1 MKHLTKS
8 LILLAVLSISSCIHI
23 NVNGGGTIISPS
35 GNEESFTSS
44 SWETSNS
51 GWVSDLDG
59 FTYNSIKHAVGVNN
73 TSNGAGATSSFTY
86 TNVSSIEF
94 KYSTTTTSGSGSIS
108 VTIGNNSFGTAALTK
123 SGGAT
128 PRSATISK
136 TGSTSFD
143 GNIKFTVNCVTNTL
157 YIHSIKVTAESSTPT
172 TPTSIE
178 LSQNE
183 LSIAPGGSKTLTVS
197 LLPRYAIQYKEIN
210 WTSSNTSVASVD
222 TNGKVTVS
230 KTATAG
236 QTAIVTASL
245 KAKPSIKANC
255 AITVAD
261 AAIDDGS
268 YTILLY
274 ICGSDLESENN
285 FATKDITEILSV
297 KNQPGNVNIVMETG
311 GANSWNT
318 KYGISSKNL
327 ERYEARNGK
336 LNKVSSLAYASMGK
350 QSTFESFLKWGLETY
365 PASKTGVIFW
375 NHGSAMDGCC
385 FDEKADDD
393 GLTPIECHNAFT
405 NVRNQLNITEKWEW
419 VGYDC
424 CLMQV
429 QDIALFNSQY
439 FNYMVAAEE
448 AEAGEGWDYDTWL
461 DDLYRG
467 EDTET
472 VLSSIC
478 DGFVQS
484 YSTAYPEYVNDQTL
498 SVLDLNKMD
507 EYKTAFD
514 AFASSMKNATISD
527 SKKEVFANLLNK
539 NVKSYGGDY
548 YDKSE
553 YEAFVNYYGYH
564 EDWFDKVWD
573 SNAKSY
579 YYYAHGWIFFGTF
592 DALDMFNK
600 LYASSD
606 FSSIKTTVDACRN
619 ALKKMVIH
627 NTAGNEAGESH
638 GLCVFV
644 PLLRYYRKSVDY
656 SSKNTL
662 FTNWTNIF

>member
-8 LILLAVLSISSCIHI
+8 LILLAILSLSSCIHI

-94 KYSTTTTSGSGSIS
+94 KYSTTTTSGYGSIS
-108 VTIGNNSFGTAALTK
+108 VTIGNNSFGTATLTK

-236 QTAIVTASL
+236 QTAIVTASI

-261 AAIDDGS
+261 GAIDDGS

-336 LNKVSSLAYASMGK
+336 LNKVSSLTYASMGE

-385 FDEKADDD
+385 FDEKTND

-484 YSTAYPEYVNDQTL
+484 YSTIYPKYVNDQTL

-514 AFASSMKNATISD
+514 AFASSMKSAISSS
-527 SKKEVFANLLNK
+527 SKKEAFANLLNK
-539 NVKSYGGDY
+539 KVKSYGGDY
-548 YDKSE
+548 YEESDYE
-553 YEAFVNYYGYH
+553 YMVDYYGYQ
-564 EDWFDKVWD
+564 EDWFDKIWD
-573 SNAKSY
+573 SDSQSY

-600 LYASSD
+600 LYSSSD
-606 FSSIKTTVDACRN
+606 FSSIKATVDACRN

-644 PLLRYYRKSVDY
+644 PLFRYYGASVDY

>member
-1 MKHLTKS
+1 MKHLSKA
-8 LILLAVLSISSCIHI
+8 LILLATLSLSSCINI
-23 NVNGGGTIISPS
+23 NVNGGGTIIGPS

-59 FTYNSIKHAVGVNN
+59 FTYNSLKHAVGVNN

-94 KYSTTTTSGSGSIS
+94 KYSTTTTSGSGNIS
-108 VTIGNNSFGTAALTK
+108 VTIGNKTFGTASLTK

-136 TGSTSFD
+136 TGSASFD

-178 LSQNE
+178 LSKNE
-183 LSIAPGGSKTLTVS
+183 LSIAPGGSKTLSVS

-210 WTSSNTSVASVD
+210 WASSNTSVASVD
-222 TNGKVTVS
+222 ANGKVTVS
-230 KTATAG
+230 KTASAG

-245 KAKPSIKANC
+245 KAKSSIKASC

-261 AAIDDGS
+261 TGVDDGS

-274 ICGSDLESENN
+274 VCGADLESEHKL
-285 FATKDITEILSV
+285 ATSDITEILSV
-297 KNQPGNVNIVMETG
+297 KNQPANVNIVMETG
-311 GANSWNT
+311 GAKSWST
-318 KYGISSKNL
+318 KYGISSKYL
-327 ERYEARNGK
+327 ERYEVRNGALK
-336 LNKVSSLAYASMGK
+336 KISSLTKTSMGK

-365 PASKTGVIFW
+365 PASKTSVIFW
-375 NHGSAMDGCC
+375 NHGGAMTGCC
-385 FDEKADDD
+385 FDEIYDD

-405 NVRNQLNITEKWEW
+405 NVRNQLNITENWEW

-448 AEAGEGWDYDTWL
+448 SEAGEGWDYDTWL

-472 VLSSIC
+472 VLSNIC

-484 YSTAYPEYVNDQTL
+484 YSSAYPGYANDQTL
-498 SVLDLNKMD
+498 SVLDLTKMD

-514 AFASSMKNATISD
+514 SFASSMKRAISSS
-527 SKKEVFANLLNK
+527 SKKEAFANLLNK
-539 NVKSYGGDY
+539 KVKSYGGDY
-548 YDKSE
+548 YKESDYE
-553 YEAFVNYYGYH
+553 YYVEYYGYH
-564 EDWFDKVWD
+564 EDWFDKEWD
-573 SNAKSY
+573 SSTQSY
-579 YYYAHGWIFFGTF
+579 YYYAHGWLFFGTF

-600 LYASSD
+600 LYSSSD

-644 PLLRYYRKSVDY
+644 PLFRYYGADIDY
-656 SSKNTL
+656 SSSDTL
-662 FTNWTNIF
+662 FTSWTNIF